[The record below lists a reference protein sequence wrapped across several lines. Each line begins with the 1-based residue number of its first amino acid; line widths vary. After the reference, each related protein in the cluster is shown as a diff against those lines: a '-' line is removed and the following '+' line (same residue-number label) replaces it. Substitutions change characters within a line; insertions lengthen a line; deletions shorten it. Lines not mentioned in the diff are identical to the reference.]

1 MSPEVTPGQVE
12 KTKRRALE
20 LARAQLPCSNCGSN
34 DEPVL
39 AKPKRG
45 TADWWNDP
53 SVYVGCTS
61 CGAFFTNLPSIHQ
74 YIWQAEK
81 HFD

>member
-1 MSPEVTPGQVE
+1 MPPEISSEQVE
-12 KTKRRALE
+12 ETKRRTLE
-20 LARAQLPCSNCGSN
+20 VAREQLPCSNCGSN

-45 TADWWNDP
+45 TADCWDDP
-53 SVYVGCTS
+53 SVYVGCAS
-61 CGAFFTNLPSIHQ
+61 CGAFFKHLPSIHPH
-74 YIWQAEK
+74 IWQAEK